1 MRTWSRPI
9 IMAGKDRLVLSPDDW
24 VIYTGK
30 QWERVTSKK
39 QLEEYLSGKIR
50 SPLLV
55 FEKIDKEAGEFV
67 FKGHVFNAQRTV
79 VETLSLPLKQVSE
92 TALSDHS
99 GQEGGAKNA
108 RVGGGS

>member
-1 MRTWSRPI
+1 M
-9 IMAGKDRLVLSPDDW
+9 
-24 VIYTGK
+24 
-30 QWERVTSKK
+30 
-39 QLEEYLSGKIR
+39 
-50 SPLLV
+50 
-55 FEKIDKEAGEFV
+55 